1 MEARAGEGAS
11 YRLPDSAGTTPKPR
25 ESRITMMIDWGI
37 AYGEQADLLDMAG
50 EYVDL
55 AKIAVG
61 QPAIISEAAL
71 RKKLKIY
78 ADCNVATFPG
88 GMLLEYAYFHG
99 AAEAYLKATRDVG
112 FPIIEVSDNSIHFDG
127 REKYDLIRRCINDYG
142 LRVLGETGRKYEKTN
157 VEEMIRDIK
166 SCLDAG
172 SWKVLV
178 EAAEFFDHGHFQTEV
193 VKRLAAAA
201 PLDAMLFELPGPH
214 IKDIHHFEMHSM
226 LASLIEAF
234 GPNVNIANLPPD
246 LIVVCEMQRQGIGVS
261 MKVDA
266 RKPVGAR

>member
-1 MEARAGEGAS
+1 MTK
-11 YRLPDSAGTTPKPR
+11 SAYAAIPTPGTTPKPR

-37 AYGEQADLLDMAG
+37 GFGEQADLLELAG
-50 EYVDL
+50 DYVDL

-78 ADCNVATFPG
+78 ADHGVAPFPG

-99 AAEAYLKATRDVG
+99 AAEAYLKATRDAG
-112 FPIIEVSDNSIHFDG
+112 FPIIEVSDNSIRFTGDQ
-127 REKYDLIRRCINDYG
+127 KYDLIRRCIDDYG
-142 LRVLGETGRKYEKTN
+142 LRVLGETGRKYEKTD
-157 VEEMIRDIK
+157 VEEMIRDVRA
-166 SCLDAG
+166 CLKAG

-178 EAAEFFDHGHFQTEV
+178 EAAEFFEGGRFQPET

-214 IKDIHHFEMHSM
+214 IKDIHHFEIHSM
-226 LASLIEAF
+226 LASLIDAF
-234 GPNVNIANLPPD
+234 GPDVNIANLPAD

-261 MKVDA
+261 MKVDS
-266 RKPVGAR
+266 RQPVPAH